1 MKKLTILF
9 LLIIISCSEK
19 NSKIVEQPKRKMDLI
34 FDKISKKYPNFENNP
49 IASDDLKKE
58 LDKKIDSLDN
68 LGILDKYLN
77 DDNANLKI
85 WKIFKNPYG
94 DGELFNYM

>member
-9 LLIIISCSEK
+9 LLIIISCSE

-49 IASDDLKKE
+49 IASDDLKQE

-68 LGILDKYLN
+68 LGVLDKYLN

-85 WKIFKNPYG
+85 WKIF
-94 DGELFNYM
+94 